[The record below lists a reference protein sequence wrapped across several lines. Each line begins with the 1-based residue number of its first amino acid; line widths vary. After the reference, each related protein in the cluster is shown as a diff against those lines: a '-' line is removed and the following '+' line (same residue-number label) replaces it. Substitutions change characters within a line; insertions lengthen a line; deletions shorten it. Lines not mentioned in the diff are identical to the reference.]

1 MRRILLCGP
10 QLLRGPQLR
19 AYDRLIQRIKDERR
33 VSEAINLSLARNRPE
48 RSDGGVTASMAS
60 SFIGGSALV

>member
-1 MRRILLCGP
+1 
-10 QLLRGPQLR
+10 LR

-48 RSDGGVTASMAS
+48 RSDGGVIASMVS
-60 SFIGGSALV
+60 SFIDGSALV